1 MQNIGNTYQTIK
13 NNVASNGNVNSTV
26 SKQNAADFSDLFSS
40 LTGSLNST
48 SLTTTSSVQNSKN
61 VKSSVR
67 TGKNVKPVS
76 SNKTLNKSSNTKAD
90 TLAANKNSV
99 KQNNHAVKTDSAKTD
114 STKAKSAE
122 SVNSS
127 DDEDILANEKKTMS
141 SDEILMSELLGTENT
156 ELVLDN
162 SDFLANADNYTVD
175 FTNTNQVMD
184 ASDVNA
190 LNQKIELVDKIVQRS
205 SDLIQGNATN
215 NSTNNAT
222 NGDTLNLESS
232 SDLEELKNSLLN
244 LSNEDLSSIENLD
257 DSKLNEFVKTALT
270 AKLSTQNS
278 AQNSANTLNVGA
290 NTVSAEDTGLD
301 SWFNELLAD
310 ADVESVKVTSNESE
324 NTDFG
329 ADDFD
334 LIEQSLKLS
343 QTLDDRLAKAD
354 VKSKIDSIMDSKEEA
369 SENTLAKSLE
379 LLRGATQGKTNTD
392 AVSSR
397 ITLDNTNLNTASE
410 QKISSNGLQS
420 LEQAIKSAVES
431 STVAM
436 SSDLSDGGSSDS
448 NQNQSF
454 QSMLQQSAA
463 TNKENAQSQIS
474 KQFDLLTMSSNLKQN
489 AQALTEKV
497 MQMAS
502 KNLKT
507 MDLTLNPHG
516 LGKMKISLDVGSGD
530 DVTKI
535 SISASSP
542 ATKALVE
549 QGMDAL
555 RQTLRDNDINAKAE
569 VTEYEDGSFEQNQN
583 QEFADNQNQSQ
594 NEESQQNADAQNYGT
609 VFASDNDKDNVSENL
624 TENGT
629 ENIINSQNGDS
640 VSYFA

>member
-26 SKQNAADFSDLFSS
+26 SKQNASDFSDLFCS
-40 LTGSLNST
+40 LTGAINSK
-48 SLTTTSSVQNSKN
+48 SLTATSSVQNSMNVKSPVRTIKKN
-61 VKSSVR
+61 VKS
-67 TGKNVKPVS
+67 TS
-76 SNKTLNKSSNTKAD
+76 SNKTLDKSSNLKTD
-90 TLAANKNSV
+90 TLVSNKNSV
-99 KQNNHAVKTDSAKTD
+99 KQNNHAVKTESAKVED
-114 STKAKSAE
+114 VRS
-122 SVNSS
+122 NL
-127 DDEDILANEKKTMS
+127 DDEENLSNKNLS
-141 SDEILMSELLGTENT
+141 SNDEILISDLLGTENT

-162 SDFLANADNYTVD
+162 TDLLDKADLLGNTDNYTVD
-175 FTNTNQVMD
+175 FSNSNQLMD

-190 LNQKIELVDKIVQRS
+190 LNQKIVLVDKIVQRS
-205 SDLIQGNATN
+205 SNLISSNA
-215 NSTNNAT
+215 NNA
-222 NGDTLNLESS
+222 DSLQSS
-232 SDLEELKNSLLN
+232 SFDTENLKNSLLN

-257 DSKLNEFVKTALT
+257 DTKLNEFIKTAIDATLKSDVN
-270 AKLSTQNS
+270 ASK
-278 AQNSANTLNVGA
+278 NTLNA
-290 NTVSAEDTGLD
+290 SSSEESNLD
-301 SWFNELLAD
+301 SWFNELLGD
-310 ADVESVKVTSNESE
+310 AEVESVKVTSNDSE

-343 QTLDDRLAKAD
+343 KSLDEKLSKAD
-354 VKSKIDSIMDSKEEA
+354 VKSKIDAIMDSKEEA

-379 LLRGATQGKTNTD
+379 LLRVTTQGDTNT
-392 AVSSR
+392 SSR
-397 ITLDNTNLNTASE
+397 VTLDSTGLNRVNLNNTQD
-410 QKISSNGLQS
+410 QKISSNGFQS
-420 LEQAIKSAVES
+420 LEQAIKSAFENS
-431 STVAM
+431 SSVM
-436 SSDLSDGGSSDS
+436 SSDLSQGENSDT

-463 TNKENAQSQIS
+463 TNKENTQNQIS
-474 KQFDLLTMSSNLKQN
+474 KQFDLLSMSSNLKQN

-516 LGKMKISLDVGSGD
+516 LGKMKISLDVGSAD

-549 QGMDAL
+549 QGMEAL

-569 VTEYEDGSFEQNQN
+569 VTEYEDNHSNQNSN
-583 QEFADNQNQSQ
+583 QEFAGNEQQSQHGQQEQNHEELSYGAFFATNDEDDNQ
-594 NEESQQNADAQNYGT
+594 
-609 VFASDNDKDNVSENL
+609 SENL
-624 TENGT
+624 TENQT
-629 ENIINSQNGDS
+629 ENIMNSQNGDS

>member
-13 NNVASNGNVNSTV
+13 NNVASNGNVNSTA
-26 SKQNAADFSDLFSS
+26 SKQNASDFSDLFCS
-40 LTGSLNST
+40 LTGAINSK
-48 SLTTTSSVQNSKN
+48 SLTATSSVQNSMN

-67 TGKNVKPVS
+67 TIKNVKSTS
-76 SNKTLNKSSNTKAD
+76 SNKTLDKSSNLKTD
-90 TLAANKNSV
+90 TLAYNKNSV
-99 KQNNHAVKTDSAKTD
+99 KQNNHAVKTESAKVEVVR
-114 STKAKSAE
+114 S
-122 SVNSS
+122 NL
-127 DDEDILANEKKTMS
+127 DDEENLSNKNLS
-141 SDEILMSELLGTENT
+141 SNDEIMISDLLGTENT
-156 ELVLDN
+156 EIVLDN
-162 SDFLANADNYTVD
+162 TDLLGNTDNYTVD
-175 FTNTNQVMD
+175 FSNSTQLMN

-205 SDLIQGNATN
+205 SNLISSNAN
-215 NSTNNAT
+215 DADS
-222 NGDTLNLESS
+222 LQSS
-232 SDLEELKNSLLN
+232 SFDTENLKNSLLN

-257 DSKLNEFVKTALT
+257 DTKLNEFIKTAIDATLKSDVN
-270 AKLSTQNS
+270 ASK
-278 AQNSANTLNVGA
+278 NTLNA
-290 NTVSAEDTGLD
+290 SSSEESNLD
-301 SWFNELLAD
+301 SWFNELLGD
-310 ADVESVKVTSNESE
+310 AEVESVKVTSNDSK

-343 QTLDDRLAKAD
+343 KSLDEKLSKAD
-354 VKSKIDSIMDSKEEA
+354 VKSKIVAIMDSKEEA

-379 LLRGATQGKTNTD
+379 LLRGTTQGNTNT
-392 AVSSR
+392 SSR
-397 ITLDNTNLNTASE
+397 VTLDSTGLNRVNLNNTQD
-410 QKISSNGLQS
+410 QKISSNGFQS
-420 LEQAIKSAVES
+420 LEQAIKSAFES
-431 STVAM
+431 SSSVM
-436 SSDLSDGGSSDS
+436 SSDLSQEGNSDT

-463 TNKENAQSQIS
+463 TNKENTQNQIS
-474 KQFDLLTMSSNLKQN
+474 KQFDLLSMSSNLKQN

-516 LGKMKISLDVGSGD
+516 LGKMKISLDVGSAD

-549 QGMDAL
+549 QGMEAL

-569 VTEYEDGSFEQNQN
+569 VTEYEDHHSNQNPN
-583 QEFADNQNQSQ
+583 QEFAGNEHQSQHGQQEQNQDDLSYGTFFASNDEDDNQ
-594 NEESQQNADAQNYGT
+594 
-609 VFASDNDKDNVSENL
+609 SENL
-624 TENGT
+624 TENQT
-629 ENIINSQNGDS
+629 ENIMNSQNGDS

>member
-13 NNVASNGNVNSTV
+13 NNVASNGNVNSTA
-26 SKQNAADFSDLFSS
+26 SKQNASDFSDLFCSLAGAFNSKS
-40 LTGSLNST
+40 LTA
-48 SLTTTSSVQNSKN
+48 TSSVQNSMN

-67 TGKNVKPVS
+67 TIKNVKSTS
-76 SNKTLNKSSNTKAD
+76 SNKTLDKSSNLKTD
-90 TLAANKNSV
+90 TLASNKNSV
-99 KQNNHAVKTDSAKTD
+99 KQNNHAVKTESAKVED
-114 STKAKSAE
+114 VRS
-122 SVNSS
+122 NL
-127 DDEDILANEKKTMS
+127 DDEENLSNKNLS
-141 SDEILMSELLGTENT
+141 SNDEIIISDLLGTENT

-162 SDFLANADNYTVD
+162 TDLLGNTDNYTVD
-175 FTNTNQVMD
+175 FSNSTQLMN

-205 SDLIQGNATN
+205 SNLISSNAN
-215 NSTNNAT
+215 DADS
-222 NGDTLNLESS
+222 LQSS
-232 SDLEELKNSLLN
+232 SFDTENLKNSLLN

-257 DSKLNEFVKTALT
+257 DTKLNEFIKTAIDATLKSDVN
-270 AKLSTQNS
+270 ASK
-278 AQNSANTLNVGA
+278 NTLNA
-290 NTVSAEDTGLD
+290 SSSEESNLD
-301 SWFNELLAD
+301 SWFNELLGD
-310 ADVESVKVTSNESE
+310 AEVESVKVTSNDSE

-343 QTLDDRLAKAD
+343 KSLDEKLSKAD
-354 VKSKIDSIMDSKEEA
+354 VKSKIDAIMDSKEEA

-379 LLRGATQGKTNTD
+379 LLRVTTQGDTNT
-392 AVSSR
+392 SSR
-397 ITLDNTNLNTASE
+397 VTLDSTGLNRVNLNNTQD
-410 QKISSNGLQS
+410 QKISSNGFQS
-420 LEQAIKSAVES
+420 LEQAIKSAFES
-431 STVAM
+431 SSSVM
-436 SSDLSDGGSSDS
+436 SSDLSQEGNSDT

-463 TNKENAQSQIS
+463 TNKENTQNQIS
-474 KQFDLLTMSSNLKQN
+474 KQFDLLSMSSNLKQN

-516 LGKMKISLDVGSGD
+516 LGKMKISLDVGSAD

-549 QGMDAL
+549 QGMEAL
-555 RQTLRDNDINAKAE
+555 RQTLRNNDINAKTE
-569 VTEYEDGSFEQNQN
+569 VTEYEDNHSNQNSN
-583 QEFADNQNQSQ
+583 QEFAGNDQQSQHGQQEQNHDELSYGTFFASNDEDDNQ
-594 NEESQQNADAQNYGT
+594 
-609 VFASDNDKDNVSENL
+609 SENL
-624 TENGT
+624 TENQT
-629 ENIINSQNGDS
+629 ENIMNSQNGDS

>member
-26 SKQNAADFSDLFSS
+26 SKQNASDFSDLFCS
-40 LTGSLNST
+40 LTGAINSK
-48 SLTTTSSVQNSKN
+48 SLTATSSVQNSMN

-67 TGKNVKPVS
+67 TIKNVKSTS
-76 SNKTLNKSSNTKAD
+76 SNKTLDKSSNLKTD
-90 TLAANKNSV
+90 TLAYNKNSV
-99 KQNNHAVKTDSAKTD
+99 KQNNHAVKTESAKVEVVR
-114 STKAKSAE
+114 S
-122 SVNSS
+122 NL
-127 DDEDILANEKKTMS
+127 DDEENLSNKNLS
-141 SDEILMSELLGTENT
+141 SNDEIMISDLLGTENT
-156 ELVLDN
+156 EIVLDN
-162 SDFLANADNYTVD
+162 TDLLGNTDNYTVD
-175 FTNTNQVMD
+175 FSNSTQLMN

-205 SDLIQGNATN
+205 SNLISSNAN
-215 NSTNNAT
+215 DADS
-222 NGDTLNLESS
+222 LQSS
-232 SDLEELKNSLLN
+232 SFDTENLKNSLLN

-257 DSKLNEFVKTALT
+257 DTKLNEFIKTAIDATLKSDVN
-270 AKLSTQNS
+270 ASK
-278 AQNSANTLNVGA
+278 NTLNA
-290 NTVSAEDTGLD
+290 SSSEESNLD
-301 SWFNELLAD
+301 SWFNELLGD
-310 ADVESVKVTSNESE
+310 AEVESVKVTSNDSE

-343 QTLDDRLAKAD
+343 KSLDEKLSKAD
-354 VKSKIDSIMDSKEEA
+354 VKSKIVAIMDSKEEA

-379 LLRGATQGKTNTD
+379 LLRGTTQGNTNT
-392 AVSSR
+392 SSR
-397 ITLDNTNLNTASE
+397 VTLDSTGLNRVNLNNTQD
-410 QKISSNGLQS
+410 QKISSNGFQS
-420 LEQAIKSAVES
+420 LEQAIKSAFES
-431 STVAM
+431 SSSVM
-436 SSDLSDGGSSDS
+436 SSDLSQEGNSDT

-463 TNKENAQSQIS
+463 TNKENTQNQIS
-474 KQFDLLTMSSNLKQN
+474 KQFDLLSMSSNLKQN

-516 LGKMKISLDVGSGD
+516 LGKMKISLDVGSAD

-549 QGMDAL
+549 QGMEAL
-555 RQTLRDNDINAKAE
+555 RQTLRNNDINAKTE
-569 VTEYEDGSFEQNQN
+569 VTEYEDNHSNQNSN
-583 QEFADNQNQSQ
+583 QEFAGNEQQSQHGQQEQNHEELSYGAFFATNDEDDNQ
-594 NEESQQNADAQNYGT
+594 
-609 VFASDNDKDNVSENL
+609 SENL
-624 TENGT
+624 TENQT
-629 ENIINSQNGDS
+629 DNIMNSQNGDS